1 MSPLQLSSPL
11 SSLFR
16 PIVRLRTYKRALY
29 LLLSVPIGLLYATIL
44 GFSLTLGLVLSVVL
58 VGLLVLAVVV
68 LVVRAVPGPERWLA
82 ERLLDVDLNPPAST
96 LDTGGFWQTM
106 RAYVQA
112 PSTWR
117 ALGFMTLRTWFAIVG
132 VMLLYGLSVAYSLL
146 MSVINRPQQ
155 TEFGELNG
163 EPVTWTVES
172 VPEAGLAAILFLAVL
187 FVMVHLLNLFGY
199 VAGRVAEALLQ

>member
-16 PIVRLRTYKRALY
+16 PIIQLRTYKRALY